1 VCLWVYAHC
10 SSFQVIEHIHP
21 GLLVRAARV
30 FRCRVLRRMFVR
42 RRGAHLAVLM
52 PWLRLDLGRETER
65 VFVRG
70 AVCVEVF
77 ESVVA
82 GC

>member
-1 VCLWVYAHC
+1 
-10 SSFQVIEHIHP
+10 
-21 GLLVRAARV
+21 
-30 FRCRVLRRMFVR
+30 MFVR